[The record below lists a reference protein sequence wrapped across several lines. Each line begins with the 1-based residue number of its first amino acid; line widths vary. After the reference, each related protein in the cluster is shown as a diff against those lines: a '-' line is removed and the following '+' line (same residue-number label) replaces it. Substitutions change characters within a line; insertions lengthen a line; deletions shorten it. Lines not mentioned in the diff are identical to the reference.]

1 MSWKITYVK
10 EAIEDMDCI
19 YNYISNELQSPTVAA
34 KHIST
39 IMSSIR
45 NLEDMPMRHRL
56 YEEEPWYSRG
66 LRFFPINN
74 YIVFYVVDELTR
86 EVAILR
92 IMYKGRDI
100 KSQLDN

>member
-10 EAIEDMDCI
+10 EAIEDLDCI

-56 YEEEPWYSRG
+56 YEEEPWYSR
-66 LRFFPINN
+66 
-74 YIVFYVVDELTR
+74 
-86 EVAILR
+86 EVAIPR

-100 KSQLDN
+100 KSQLEN